1 MTTAKQPPKAQ
12 AAVAEEPR
20 VAEEPP
26 RTVRLAVWCM
36 YAGALLSVLYLA
48 VSLATAH
55 TLYHL
60 LKNAHPHDSHAVL
73 ESAVKGEVVSTVVIW
88 LITIGFWIVMARTNQ
103 AGRRWARIV
112 ATILCAF
119 SSLNF
124 VEGVLG
130 SDALLSK
137 VVYLP
142 LWLVGVA
149 ATVLLWRSETTA
161 YIQAGRD

>member
-1 MTTAKQPPKAQ
+1 MTTARQPPAAPAQ
-12 AAVAEEPR
+12 APR

-60 LKNAHPHDSHAVL
+60 IHIAYPRYSHSVVEAH
-73 ESAVKGEVVSTVVIW
+73 VKAQVVSTVVIW
-88 LITIGFWIVMARTNQ
+88 LITIGFWIVMARLNQ
-103 AGRRWARIV
+103 AGRQWARIV

-119 SSLNF
+119 STLNF
-124 VEGVLG
+124 VQGVLG
-130 SDALLSK
+130 DSAVLSK

-149 ATVLLWRSETTA
+149 ATVLLWRPETTE
-161 YIQAGRD
+161 YIRAGRR